1 MCYGGRNMEC
11 ELGQMS
17 LNRMHEIWVR
27 QQALFAHINMTTR
40 TAASEVVVY
49 LYNTSDV
56 MRISDLLSL
65 HGRIVHIYMH

>member
-1 MCYGGRNMEC
+1 M
-11 ELGQMS
+11 
-17 LNRMHEIWVR
+17 R

-40 TAASEVVVY
+40 TAANEVVVY